1 MGYLDNR
8 ARDFKNQINDAF
20 GEPSGVVISSDDISS
35 KAKFKRILCAVLA
48 LGVVAGMQY
57 VDDSFFKRKVIV
69 VSVNEM
75 ERVEPTFLENMFCK
89 GNRRP
94 KFCR

>member
-8 ARDFKNQINDAF
+8 ARVFKDNV
-20 GEPSGVVISSDDISS
+20 EPPSVESHSSSATKEISS
-35 KAKFKRILCAVLA
+35 KAKFKRILFAVLA

-57 VDDSFFKRKVIV
+57 ADESFFQRKVKV
-69 VSVNEM
+69 VAKDDFQ
-75 ERVEPTFLENMFCK
+75 RVEPTFFENLFCK
-89 GNRRP
+89 GNRVP

>member
-8 ARDFKNQINDAF
+8 ARDFKVYANSLSESQSLAVPAEDT
-20 GEPSGVVISSDDISS
+20 S
-35 KAKFKRILCAVLA
+35 KAKFKRILFAVLA

-57 VDDSFFKRKVIV
+57 VDESFFQRKVRIV
-69 VSVNEM
+69 AKADI
-75 ERVEPTFLENMFCK
+75 ERVEPTFLENLFCK